1 MLKWGTRTWTSRDTS
16 YMQISCLFAEDVRA
30 MSAIPA
36 QVGRQNLDMRRAMTI
51 MKEQAAEMALKAQA
65 AAAAAA
71 ADRKAADE
79 KLAAA
84 NDALSMERAKIVAL
98 QVFSKLR
105 IG

>member
-1 MLKWGTRTWTSRDTS
+1 M
-16 YMQISCLFAEDVRA
+16 RA
-30 MSAIPA
+30 TNAARA

-71 ADRKAADE
+71 ADRRTADE
-79 KLAAA
+79 KLSAA

-105 IG
+105 ID